1 MYLNVERHEK
11 FIHKFF
17 VSGHKQG
24 FKFVVEKLIGKKI
37 DNVEQNV
44 LL

>member
-1 MYLNVERHEK
+1 
-11 FIHKFF
+11 
-17 VSGHKQG
+17 VSGHKQD